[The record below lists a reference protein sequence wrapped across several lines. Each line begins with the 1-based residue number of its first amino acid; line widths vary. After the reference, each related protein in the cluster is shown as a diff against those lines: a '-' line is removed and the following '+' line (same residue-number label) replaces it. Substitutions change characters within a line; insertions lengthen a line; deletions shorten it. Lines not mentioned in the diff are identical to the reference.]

1 MENEYRLKSP
11 EERQAAL
18 EEALKRVRPHVMG
31 HNEPVGRRLEQFAN
45 RQVDDHSKDENTAKR
60 DTKPMSLSEMAK
72 KGAELEKKAE
82 KAGIDLST
90 PGLSKDI
97 EEKQKA
103 KEKEK
108 EKEKDK
114 DKEKEKELTPE
125 KQEQKMKEMFS
136 KVKLPSGMEIHQ
148 EGPSWVLVSQ
158 DGKQRTDVTDVMN
171 TIDKFNRNVD
181 AANEENRMQ
190 DNAQNSADRAVDAS
204 QKEAMQ
210 NGGLD
215 IDGNSGKVAMVSE
228 ALPMVKDMDGAQV
241 FKPEDVKAVAE
252 TALAASDEQ
261 MMLERLKDPK
271 ALEQMRKREKDN
283 NEKADREA
291 AKLKAYQAYQFAH
304 SHSRGGREP
313 SSR

>member
-11 EERQAAL
+11 EERQAAS
-18 EEALKRVRPHVMG
+18 EEALERVRPHVMG
-31 HNEPVGRRLEQFAN
+31 QNEPVGRRLEQFAN
-45 RQVDDHSKDENTAKR
+45 RQVDDHSKDENAAKR

-82 KAGIDLST
+82 KAGIELGK

-103 KEKEK
+103 KEQEKNKEKEK

-114 DKEKEKELTPE
+114 EKEMTPE

-190 DNAQNSADRAVDAS
+190 NDAQSSADKAVDAS
-204 QKEAMQ
+204 QKDAMQ
-210 NGGLD
+210 NGGLG
-215 IDGNSGKVAMVSE
+215 IDSNSDKVAMVSE
-228 ALPMVKDMDGAQV
+228 MVKDMDGAQV
-241 FKPEDVKAVAE
+241 FNPEDIQKVAE

-304 SHSRGGREP
+304 SYSRGGREP

>member
-31 HNEPVGRRLEQFAN
+31 QNEPVGRRLEQFAN
-45 RQVDDHSKDENTAKR
+45 RQVDDHSKDENAAKR

-181 AANEENRMQ
+181 AANEG
-190 DNAQNSADRAVDAS
+190 NAMGFIMRPVSASSHATRQLS
-204 QKEAMQ
+204 
-210 NGGLD
+210 GLK
-215 IDGNSGKVAMVSE
+215 I
-228 ALPMVKDMDGAQV
+228 
-241 FKPEDVKAVAE
+241 
-252 TALAASDEQ
+252 
-261 MMLERLKDPK
+261 
-271 ALEQMRKREKDN
+271 
-283 NEKADREA
+283 
-291 AKLKAYQAYQFAH
+291 H
-304 SHSRGGREP
+304 SNLYH
-313 SSR
+313 